1 MSWLD
6 IKKQYLAYAAF
17 LVLKKILNIY
27 SNKIKLQIMI
37 GYIPG
42 EGSDSVPRISLC
54 LSESHAL
61 LSELLRVSTSCYGE
75 KMKSKITQHKF
86 LNNKSLLRLK
96 ISELSQK
103 CLHAVS
109 ILDGILLLILWEPI
123 TAAYPIVLTSVVLMG
138 YSAFN
143 FRNF

>member
-1 MSWLD
+1 
-6 IKKQYLAYAAF
+6 
-17 LVLKKILNIY
+17 
-27 SNKIKLQIMI
+27 MI

-42 EGSDSVPRISLC
+42 QGSDSVPRISLC

-61 LSELLRVSTSCYGE
+61 LSELLRVSTSCYGG
-75 KMKSKITQHKF
+75 KMKSKIIQHTF
-86 LNNKSLLRLK
+86 LKNKSLLRLK
-96 ISELSQK
+96 ISELCQK

-123 TAAYPIVLTSVVLMG
+123 TAAYPIILTSVGLMG